1 MGALIL
7 LQDSN
12 AKPMEKEQG
21 TQSNSILLSTA
32 QKNKTKK
39 KSATIEPSGEKEP
52 YLE

>member
-39 KSATIEPSGEKEP
+39 NQPPLNLQEKKN
-52 YLE
+52 LI

>member
-7 LQDSN
+7 LQDNN

-32 QKNKTKK
+32 HTKK
-39 KSATIEPSGEKEP
+39 KQPPLNLQEKKN
-52 YLE
+52 LI

>member
-32 QKNKTKK
+32 HTKK
-39 KSATIEPSGEKEP
+39 KPATIEPSGEKEP